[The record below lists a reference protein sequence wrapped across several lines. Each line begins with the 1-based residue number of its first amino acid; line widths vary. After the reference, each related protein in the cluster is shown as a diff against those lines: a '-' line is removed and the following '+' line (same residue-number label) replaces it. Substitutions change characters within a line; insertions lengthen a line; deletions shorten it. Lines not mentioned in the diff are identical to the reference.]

1 MLTLKEVTDELHP
14 VFPRERATT
23 MLLVLYPRTFVYGA
37 GAVAEVEDTFSMLHV
52 VLEVASVGAV
62 IWPCH
67 LSCAFS
73 LAIHPVASVSYTVRP
88 CVRACLLIGIN
99 SFTDI
104 VSPVAI
110 VLRLISPLH
119 TAFAVSLVSHKS
131 AFVRAAI

>member
-52 VLEVASVGAV
+52 VLEGASVGAA

-67 LSCAFS
+67 LSLAFS
-73 LAIHPVASVSYTVRP
+73 LAIHPVAIVSYTVRP
-88 CVRACLLIGIN
+88 CVPAWLFIGCK

-110 VLRLISPLH
+110 VLRFILPLH
-119 TAFAVSLVSHKS
+119 TAFAVSLVILKF

>member
-23 MLLVLYPRTFVYGA
+23 MLLVLYPRTFVY

-110 VLRLISPLH
+110 VLRFILPLH
-119 TAFAVSLVSHKS
+119 TAFSVSLVILKF
-131 AFVRAAI
+131 AFVKAAI